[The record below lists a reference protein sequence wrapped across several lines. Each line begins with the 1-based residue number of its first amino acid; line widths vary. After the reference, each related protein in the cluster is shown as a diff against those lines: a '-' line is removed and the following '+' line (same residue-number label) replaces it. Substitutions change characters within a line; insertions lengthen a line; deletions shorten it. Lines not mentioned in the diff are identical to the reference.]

1 MCFLSSASP
10 CAQGDSTGCIQLP
23 CEGGVL
29 VLCLG
34 SSSKAAILCQH
45 TGERIS
51 CAWVTAAPS
60 CFQSLERMLPTLLDP
75 PDLSMPQGILKK
87 ERKKKKKQI
96 SLSHVLISCSGM
108 LCYLKSWFLWHM
120 NLKNICVNARK
131 CLLLTE
137 VLCPLPCSPCLGPA
151 QVLSR
156 QPFPPGSSSCA
167 AWSAGLGSFV
177 CTDLLRG
184 PAGCLPRLFGLA
196 FFQLVD

>member
-60 CFQSLERMLPTLLDP
+60 CFQSLERMLPTLLGP
-75 PDLSMPQGILKK
+75 PDLSMPTCLQNSLFMLSSLHQELQAPG
-87 ERKKKKKQI
+87 RAQPRSHSPHSMQQI
-96 SLSHVLISCSGM
+96 
-108 LCYLKSWFLWHM
+108 
-120 NLKNICVNARK
+120 R
-131 CLLLTE
+131 LTA
-137 VLCPLPCSPCLGPA
+137 LPN
-151 QVLSR
+151 
-156 QPFPPGSSSCA
+156 
-167 AWSAGLGSFV
+167 
-177 CTDLLRG
+177 
-184 PAGCLPRLFGLA
+184 
-196 FFQLVD
+196 